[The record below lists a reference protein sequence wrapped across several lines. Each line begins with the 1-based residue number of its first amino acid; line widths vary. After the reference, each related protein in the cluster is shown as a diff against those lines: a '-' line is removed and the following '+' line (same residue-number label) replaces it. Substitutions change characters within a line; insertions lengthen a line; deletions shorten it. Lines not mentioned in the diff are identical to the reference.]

1 MIALLRPVWALLLG
15 IVLLMAGNGLLSS
28 LLGLRGSLEGFSS
41 TVMGGLMS
49 GYYIGFLASS
59 LLTPRGVRSVGH
71 IRIFAA
77 LAAMATVAVILA
89 SLFVYPAVWLLSR
102 IISGFCYAGLYVVA
116 ESWIN
121 DRSSNETRGRLFSV
135 YMLTQYAGL
144 IGGQGL
150 LNLFSPAG
158 FESFSLVALLISVAV
173 VPTLLT
179 AKQAPA
185 VAAPRHVGLRQLYRI
200 SPLGTIGTLAIG
212 MAQSAFFSM
221 GAIFGHRI
229 GLSTEQV
236 SLFLIAAILGGAT
249 LQWPIGR
256 LSDKF
261 DRRRLLTV
269 AAFASTVLAVV
280 AMFAAS
286 FSLPVLII
294 AAFLFAGTSMPL
306 YSLCVAHTNDFL
318 KPEQMVAA
326 SGTLILLYGIGAIGG
341 PFTNGVLME
350 WLGPRAYWGYL
361 AVGFL
366 FLALFALYRMTRRPS
381 PRPEAQTKVVAVPEN
396 AAPGVASLPPDL
408 AAEDA
413 PKI

>member
-1 MIALLRPVWALLLG
+1 MLALLRPVWALLLG

-144 IGGQGL
+144 
-150 LNLFSPAG
+150 
-158 FESFSLVALLISVAV
+158 VALLISVAV

-229 GLSTEQV
+229 GLTTEQV

-269 AAFASTVLAVV
+269 AAFASTVLAIV

-286 FSLPVLII
+286 YSLPVLIV

-366 FLALFALYRMTRRPS
+366 FLAFFALYRMTRRPS
-381 PRPEAQTKVVAVPEN
+381 PKPQEQQPTTPVIPPEAT
-396 AAPGVASLPPDL
+396 APLVEPVRD
-408 AAEDA
+408 
-413 PKI
+413 

>member
-1 MIALLRPVWALLLG
+1 MLALLRPVWALLLG

-77 LAAMATVAVILA
+77 LAAMATVAAILA
-89 SLFVYPAVWLLSR
+89 ALFVYPAVWLLSR

-185 VAAPRHVGLRQLYRI
+185 VAGPPACGPAPALPHLALWARSAR
-200 SPLGTIGTLAIG
+200 SPSAWRRAPSSPWARSSAI
-212 MAQSAFFSM
+212 
-221 GAIFGHRI
+221 
-229 GLSTEQV
+229 
-236 SLFLIAAILGGAT
+236 
-249 LQWPIGR
+249 
-256 LSDKF
+256 
-261 DRRRLLTV
+261 
-269 AAFASTVLAVV
+269 
-280 AMFAAS
+280 
-286 FSLPVLII
+286 
-294 AAFLFAGTSMPL
+294 
-306 YSLCVAHTNDFL
+306 
-318 KPEQMVAA
+318 A
-326 SGTLILLYGIGAIGG
+326 SGS
-341 PFTNGVLME
+341 
-350 WLGPRAYWGYL
+350 
-361 AVGFL
+361 
-366 FLALFALYRMTRRPS
+366 RRS
-381 PRPEAQTKVVAVPEN
+381 R
-396 AAPGVASLPPDL
+396 SRCS
-408 AAEDA
+408 
-413 PKI
+413 